1 MRTSTRISGI
11 ALASLLLVAGCSTTE
26 AGKPTA
32 GDTSPTT
39 TDRTDEPTETTTTT
53 SIEPS
58 RESPQRPKNID
69 LTPLDI
75 CGVLNKVPVRRY
87 GLDGRAPVGG
97 TSSLFPGNK
106 DCFSGGIDNNLG
118 LTLIAVRDKD
128 AGEFVQTA
136 NAEVTEFDAEGYPL
150 YVLRNSASAYTCFG
164 VLDVHDGQFVWIA
177 YGMGNPAD
185 RPVTPMA
192 KLCKT
197 VPLIAASTVSA
208 LR

>member
-1 MRTSTRISGI
+1 MRTLRI

-32 GDTSPTT
+32 GVTSPPT
-39 TDRTDEPTETTTTT
+39 TDQTDEPTQTTTGTET
-53 SIEPS
+53 STS
-58 RESPQRPKNID
+58 RESPKRPENID
-69 LTPLDI
+69 LASVDI
-75 CGVLNKVPVRRY
+75 CGVLKKVPVRTY

-106 DCFSGGIDNNLG
+106 DCFSGGIDHNLA
-118 LTLIAVRDKD
+118 LTLVAVQDKD
-128 AGEFVQTA
+128 AAEFTETA

-150 YVLRNSASAYTCFG
+150 YVLRNSSTWSCFG
-164 VLDVHDGQFVWIA
+164 VLDVHDGQFVWIG
-177 YGMGNPAD
+177 YGMGNPSD
-185 RPVTPMA
+185 RPVTPLA